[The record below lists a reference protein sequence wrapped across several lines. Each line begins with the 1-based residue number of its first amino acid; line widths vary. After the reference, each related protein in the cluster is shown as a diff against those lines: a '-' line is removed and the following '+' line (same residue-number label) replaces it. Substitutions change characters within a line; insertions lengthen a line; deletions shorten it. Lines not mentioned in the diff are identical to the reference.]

1 MAETGINP
9 GLMQHLFITIK
20 DNIMTTELQKH
31 VQHIADQLT
40 NGFDDDLEGVDGEF
54 NVYDYLESVLDVNWI
69 LNSDRSLRGA
79 ELLVAFGGPNIYVN
93 TVTQTVKGYWGGDS
107 ATATFLDSVDL
118 DDAINTWFN
127 C

>member
-1 MAETGINP
+1 MD
-9 GLMQHLFITIK
+9 K
-20 DNIMTTELQKH
+20 ELQQH
-31 VQHIADQLT
+31 VQYIADQLT

-54 NVYDYLESVLDVNWI
+54 NAYDYLEGVLDVNWI

-93 TVTQTVKGYWGGDS
+93 TVTQTVKGYWGGES

-127 C
+127 S

>member
-1 MAETGINP
+1 
-9 GLMQHLFITIK
+9 
-20 DNIMTTELQKH
+20 MTTELQKH

-54 NVYDYLESVLDVNWI
+54 NAYDYLESVYDVNWI

-93 TVTQTVKGYWGGDS
+93 TVTQTVKGYWGGES

-127 C
+127 S